1 MKHSNIKNIFFKQ
14 LLEMS
19 GFIGQT
25 VNAAVTQTEMFTD
38 MRMPGKSAV
47 VSLITVAIVFTLLL
61 FFGQFLW
68 NSSVVPM
75 FEFAKPCKS
84 VWHILGLA
92 LFLSLVFP
100 SCNC

>member
-1 MKHSNIKNIFFKQ
+1 
-14 LLEMS
+14 MS
-19 GFIGQT
+19 GLIGAT

-38 MRMPGKSAV
+38 IRMPAKPAV
-47 VSLITVAIVFTLLL
+47 VSFITVAIVFGLLL

-68 NSSVVPM
+68 NNSIVPM

-92 LFLSLVFP
+92 LFLNLVAP
-100 SCNC
+100 ACNC

>member
-1 MKHSNIKNIFFKQ
+1 
-14 LLEMS
+14 MS
-19 GFIGQT
+19 GLIGST

-38 MRMPGKSAV
+38 IRMPAKPAV
-47 VSLITVAIVFTLLL
+47 VSFITVAIVFGILL

-68 NSSVVPM
+68 NNSVVPM

-92 LFLSLVFP
+92 LFFNLVLP
-100 SCNC
+100 GCNC